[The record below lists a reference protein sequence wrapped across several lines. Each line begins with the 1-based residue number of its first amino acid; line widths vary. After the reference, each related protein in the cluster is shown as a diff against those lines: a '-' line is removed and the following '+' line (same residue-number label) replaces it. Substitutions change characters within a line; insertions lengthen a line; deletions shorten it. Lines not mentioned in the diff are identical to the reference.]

1 MMDLKISL
9 FLSSNLWVRRMTIH
23 IFKSLWYCIAH
34 CRTIVLNLKCISICF
49 SQWKQPLHDFL
60 LFKDM
65 NSICQLDGNFDN
77 HFNYMCTIIFIAKIP
92 LQFQI
97 KPELH
102 LPGPYPGLT
111 GDQNSPHTLCL
122 TRKETLVTASSKE
135 ILIGTTNSW
144 ILYQRRDIYSIC
156 RICWN
161 VAAYWW
167 NTPTLIFSHLYTW
180 QINF

>member
-1 MMDLKISL
+1 
-9 FLSSNLWVRRMTIH
+9 
-23 IFKSLWYCIAH
+23 
-34 CRTIVLNLKCISICF
+34 
-49 SQWKQPLHDFL
+49 
-60 LFKDM
+60 
-65 NSICQLDGNFDN
+65 
-77 HFNYMCTIIFIAKIP
+77 MCTIIFIAKIP

-111 GDQNSPHTLCL
+111 GDQNSPYTLCL

-180 QINF
+180 QINFYAYSLIHSLLYKSWWLDCTVTLNNYVYCEIIWNGIRLIPPLLYIGI